1 MGRLIYISLLF
12 IIYISFGVNIEAV
25 VNDVVTDVNVDR
37 PDKKSIMMYVMC
49 CYEVLVAKHQNNV
62 RITLLTDI

>member
-1 MGRLIYISLLF
+1 ML
-12 IIYISFGVNIEAV
+12 
-25 VNDVVTDVNVDR
+25 TDVNVDR